1 MKDAEKTANSSL
13 KNIQNSASGPGGVWA
28 KIGNAAT
35 SAANAMKG
43 GFSGVASTLAKIG
56 PIGVAVAG
64 TITLIGTAV
73 YGVFNAVGK
82 LTTKLDSIGKA
93 AKSVNMSAE
102 AYLSLQHAASRTG
115 VEMDKVIDII
125 GKIDFAL
132 VHAADGEKKYR
143 DAFYAI
149 GLSWRDLERL
159 SPEKRLMAIADA
171 MNRIKS
177 SNGSIPK
184 ELYDALGRR
193 GVQELNKIAED
204 ANFSKYVAEA
214 SALGFGIDEKTIR
227 NAEAYKDAVSDT
239 QQKMLAT
246 VAALE
251 NQLGLSERL
260 KKVWESLS
268 DKIGKSTG
276 FVDEAY
282 ADSFTGI
289 GNEAKKI
296 FTSRENRQNLTD
308 EQKRKLLYSIYSSKD
323 LLPSILNGSGTSF
336 AGTFGLTSEQI
347 DKEFEK
353 ALTYIDWSN
362 LKPGLRQAL
371 FEVVEEFDKTFRF
384 KANDKS
390 TWIQPILNPEEDE
403 KIRKERL
410 EIAKITDSLDD
421 YNNAILKEIE
431 NYEQLKSVVNGV
443 IDVEKEL
450 ARLRA
455 KLKEVDPK
463 ADFDKDI
470 VKEIRDNAEKSKRLR
485 IQKEIEDLQTY
496 SDNADVSFY
505 SEVLSRYGA
514 DKSTVDALLK
524 SLQKIGGVK
533 EIEDFIVTNYTQQ
546 GGYKQLAEDLQDGI
560 FKINDS
566 NNISI
571 DQAEK
576 LEESFTNT
584 LGKATALKDI
594 INKINLEKLL
604 DDADR
609 TYTLAVANLENN
621 KYVAEYIEKINALNK
636 LGIAVNERNLAAYSE
651 QLDRLIDISRATEEI
666 NNKAKFVGNAESDRS
681 EVAILDQKIRGNQ
694 QIVHLLELQN
704 ELRKQGIAV
713 NEENLATYRKE
724 LEELLRQ
731 QSRVKTVALKGDLFE
746 RTKDNK
752 VNLYKAMGDETR
764 SNRLQLLMSA
774 EKTAGRPL
782 NQYET
787 TLVNRLADITGSINR
802 FAIPQPRDGLI
813 HTNEL
818 AAKGGFSKS
827 VAVERADNG
836 KLQLRMQQAIHRLFI
851 ENNKL
856 QQKIAE
862 SLVN

>member
-13 KNIQNSASGPGGVWA
+13 KNIQNSASGPNGVWA

-43 GFSGVASTLAKIG
+43 GFNGVASTLAKIG

-73 YGVFNAVGK
+73 FGVFNAIGK

-171 MNRIKS
+171 MNRIRS

-184 ELYDALGRR
+184 EMYDAFGRR
-193 GVQELNKIAED
+193 GVQELNKMAAD
-204 ANFSKYVAEA
+204 NFSKYVAEA
-214 SALGFGIDEKTIR
+214 SALGFGIDEKIIR
-227 NAEAYKDAVSDT
+227 NAEAYRDAVSDT

-260 KKVWESLS
+260 KKVWDEISKKLGNVS
-268 DKIGKSTG
+268 GRVDK
-276 FVDEAY
+276 AY
-282 ADSFTGI
+282 
-289 GNEAKKI
+289 
-296 FTSRENRQNLTD
+296 R
-308 EQKRKLLYSIYSSKD
+308 
-323 LLPSILNGSGTSF
+323 
-336 AGTFGLTSEQI
+336 
-347 DKEFEK
+347 KEFE
-353 ALTYIDWSN
+353 
-362 LKPGLRQAL
+362 
-371 FEVVEEFDKTFRF
+371 
-384 KANDKS
+384 
-390 TWIQPILNPEEDE
+390 
-403 KIRKERL
+403 
-410 EIAKITDSLDD
+410 
-421 YNNAILKEIE
+421 
-431 NYEQLKSVVNGV
+431 GV
-443 IDVEKEL
+443 IDVGERIIQDKKNLTLEQKKSLLSDLYGQYIPSQTEKGSVNLLKDLNEDEITRAFDYAVKNIHWEQDLDYKVVKAIAGVVEKADKRFKKDDQSTWVQRRIETDVDKQARETIAKRDKVYDEIDDYSRSLEKQIDAYERMQASAKGLANAESEL
-450 ARLRA
+450 ERIRTKLKSIDERA
-455 KLKEVDPK
+455 KIDKEYEQQIRLNEQKLKQLKLEQ
-463 ADFDKDI
+463 
-470 VKEIRDNAEKSKRLR
+470 EIKN
-485 IQKEIEDLQTY
+485 LQEY

-514 DKSTVDALLK
+514 DKSSLDALLK
-524 SLQKIGGVK
+524 SLQKIGGAK
-533 EIEDFIVTNYTQQ
+533 EVEDFIQANYTQE
-546 GGYKQLAEDLQDGI
+546 GGYKKLAEDLLDGD
-560 FKINDS
+560 FKIHDS
-566 NNISI
+566 KNFST
-571 DQAEK
+571 DQAAK

-584 LGKATALKDI
+584 LGKATVLKDI

-621 KYVAEYIEKINALNK
+621 KDASEYIEKINALNK

-704 ELRKQGIAV
+704 ELRKHGIAV

-764 SNRLQLLMSA
+764 ANRLQLLMSA

-802 FAIPQPRDGLI
+802 FAMPQPRDGLI